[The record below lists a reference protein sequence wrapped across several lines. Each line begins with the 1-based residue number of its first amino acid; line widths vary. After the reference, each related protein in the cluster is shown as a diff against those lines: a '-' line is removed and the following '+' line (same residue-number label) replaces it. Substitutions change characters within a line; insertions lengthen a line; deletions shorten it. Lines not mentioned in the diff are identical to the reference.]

1 MQQVQFI
8 SVTPE
13 QLQEAIIE
21 GVKTQLE
28 SLKLHF
34 EPKKS
39 KTYLSRADV
48 SKMLKVSLVTL
59 NKWNKNGKLK
69 AVGIGGRV
77 LYRQVDID
85 NAIVEL

>member
-1 MQQVQFI
+1 MQQIQMI

-13 QLQEAIIE
+13 QLQNAIIE

-34 EPKKS
+34 EPKQPA
-39 KTYLSRADV
+39 TYKGRAEV
-48 SKMLKVSLVTL
+48 SKMLNVSLVTL
-59 NKWNKNGKLK
+59 NKWNKSGKLK

-77 LYRQVDID
+77 LYRQIDID
-85 NAIVEL
+85 NAITEI

>member
-1 MQQVQFI
+1 MKSIQFY

-13 QLQEAIIE
+13 QLQNAIIE

-34 EPKKS
+34 EPKQP
-39 KTYLSRADV
+39 KTYLTRAEV
-48 SKMLKVSLVTL
+48 SKMLNVSFVTL
-59 NKWNKNGKLK
+59 NKWNKSGKLK

-77 LYRQVDID
+77 LYRQEALHNSIL
-85 NAIVEL
+85 EL

>member
-13 QLQEAIIE
+13 QLQDAIIE
-21 GVKTQLE
+21 GIKTQLE
-28 SLKLHF
+28 ALKLHF
-34 EPKKS
+34 EPKQPN
-39 KTYLSRADV
+39 TYLSRIEV
-48 SKMLKVSLVTL
+48 SRMLNVSLVTL
-59 NKWNKNGKLK
+59 NKWNKSGKLK

-85 NAIVEL
+85 NAIIEL

>member
-1 MQQVQFI
+1 MRQVQLI

-13 QLQEAIIE
+13 ELQTAIIE

-34 EPKKS
+34 QPKQS
-39 KTYLSRADV
+39 KNYLSRAEV
-48 SKMLKVSLVTL
+48 SKMLNVSLVTL
-59 NKWNKNGKLK
+59 NKWNKSGKLK

-77 LYRQVDID
+77 LYRQADID
-85 NAIVEL
+85 NSIVEL

>member
-13 QLQEAIIE
+13 QLQNAIIE
-21 GVKTQLE
+21 GIKPQLE
-28 SLKLHF
+28 SLKTHF
-34 EPKKS
+34 QPPQP
-39 KTYLSRADV
+39 KTYLSRAEV
-48 SKMLKVSLVTL
+48 SKMLNVSFVTL

-77 LYRQVDID
+77 LYRQSDID
-85 NAIVEL
+85 KAIVEL

>member
-1 MQQVQFI
+1 MKQVQFI

-13 QLQEAIIE
+13 QLQTAIID

-34 EPKKS
+34 QLKQP
-39 KTYLSRADV
+39 KTYLSRSEV
-48 SKMLKVSLVTL
+48 SKMLNVSFVTL
-59 NKWNKNGKLK
+59 NKWNKTGKLK

-77 LYRQVDID
+77 LYRQEDI
-85 NAIVEL
+85 NNSIVEL

>member
-8 SVTPE
+8 SVKPE
-13 QLQEAIIE
+13 QLQDAIIE

-34 EPKKS
+34 EPQRPN
-39 KTYLSRADV
+39 TYLSRADV
-48 SKMLKVSLVTL
+48 SKMLNVSLVTL
-59 NKWNKNGKLK
+59 NKWNKSGKLK
-69 AVGIGGRV
+69 AVGIGRRV

>member
-8 SVTPE
+8 SVKPE
-13 QLQEAIIE
+13 QLQDAIIE

-34 EPKKS
+34 SPKQAN
-39 KTYLSRADV
+39 TYLSRAEV
-48 SKMLKVSLVTL
+48 SRMLNVSLVTL
-59 NKWNKNGKLK
+59 NKWNKSGKLN

-85 NAIVEL
+85 NAIVKL